1 MGAAGPATPE
11 IAAIVVNFNAG
22 DELRTALSS
31 IARELTGRPWHGIV
45 VDNASQDGSAAI
57 AQEFAPA
64 VTLVANPANVGFGR
78 AVNQALA
85 QSGAPFVL
93 IMNPD
98 CRLQPGAL
106 APLEDELRRR
116 PECALVGPRI
126 LDPDGSV
133 QGSARGDPDMLTGI
147 FGRSAALR
155 RRLPWLPASR
165 RNVVDAGVP
174 AGGPSVVV
182 DWLSGACV
190 LARREALAAVGGFDE
205 RYFLYWEDA
214 DLCRRLRAR
223 GYHVRYVPL
232 ATAVHRVG
240 HSSRTARAPSVR
252 AFHESAYLYYATH
265 VAPGALNPKRL
276 LARAILAARCWWL
289 VRAAGAA
296 DQAAG
301 RATRE
306 HA

>member
-1 MGAAGPATPE
+1 MSTAPE
-11 IAAIVVNFNAG
+11 VTAIVVNFNAG
-22 DELRTALSS
+22 DELRAALESVTS
-31 IARELTGRPWHGIV
+31 ELSGRAWEGVV
-45 VDNASQDGSAAI
+45 VDNASQDGSDAI
-57 AQEFAPA
+57 AREFAPA
-64 VTLVANPANVGFGR
+64 VTLVANAANVGFGR
-78 AVNQALA
+78 GVNQALA
-85 QSGAPFVL
+85 RARAPFVL

-98 CRLQPGAL
+98 CRLQSGAL
-106 APLEDELRRR
+106 AALEDELRRR
-116 PECALVGPRI
+116 PRCAVVGPRI

-133 QGSARGDPDMLTGI
+133 QGSARGDPDMLTGF

-155 RRLPWLPASR
+155 RLLPWLAVSR
-165 RNVVDAGVP
+165 RNVVDATVT

-190 LARREALAAVGGFDE
+190 LAKREALAQVGGFDE

-223 GYHVRYVPL
+223 GHHVRYVPS
-232 ATAVHRVG
+232 ARAVHRVG
-240 HSSRTARAPSVR
+240 HSSRTARGPSVR

-276 LARAILAARCWWL
+276 LARALLTLRCWWVL
-289 VRAAGAA
+289 
-296 DQAAG
+296 

>member
-1 MGAAGPATPE
+1 VTTDVPGTATPE
-11 IAAIVVNFNAG
+11 VAAIVVNFNAG
-22 DELRTALSS
+22 EELRAALTS
-31 IARELTGRPWHGIV
+31 IASELTGRAWQGFV

-64 VTLVANPANVGFGR
+64 VTLVANRANVGFGR

-85 QSGAPFVL
+85 RCGAPFVL

-106 APLEDELRRR
+106 AALEGELRRE
-116 PECALVGPRI
+116 PQCAIAGPRI

-133 QGSARGDPDMLTGI
+133 QGSARGDPDMFTGF
-147 FGRSAALR
+147 FGRSTALR
-155 RRLPWLPASR
+155 RLMPWLPAAR
-165 RNVVDAGVP
+165 RNVVDVTVAAGS
-174 AGGPSVVV
+174 PSLAV

-190 LARREALAAVGGFDE
+190 LARREALAAEHGFDE

-214 DLCRRLRAR
+214 DLCRRLRTR
-223 GYHVRYVPL
+223 GYEVRYVPS

-240 HSSRTARAPSVR
+240 LSSRTARAPSVR
-252 AFHESAYLYYATH
+252 AFHDSAYLYYATH

-276 LARAILAARCWWL
+276 IARALLAARCWWL
-289 VRAAGAA
+289 LR
-296 DQAAG
+296 
-301 RATRE
+301 TIRE

>member
-1 MGAAGPATPE
+1 MSDEATREAAPDVT
-11 IAAIVVNFNAG
+11 AIIVNFNAG
-22 DELRTALSS
+22 DELREALAS
-31 IARELTGRPWHGIV
+31 IARELAGRGWEGFV

-64 VTLVANPANVGFGR
+64 VSLIANAVNVGFGR

-85 QSGAPFVL
+85 RARAPFVL

-98 CRLQPGAL
+98 SRLEPGAL
-106 APLEDELRRR
+106 AALEGVLRRE
-116 PECALVGPRI
+116 PQCAIAGPRI

-133 QGSARGDPDMLTGI
+133 QGSARGDPDMFTGF
-147 FGRSAALR
+147 FGRSTALR
-155 RRLPWLPASR
+155 RLMPWLPASR
-165 RNVVDAGVP
+165 RNVVDVSVP
-174 AGGPSVVV
+174 AGGPSLAV

-190 LARREALAAVGGFDE
+190 LAQREALVAAGGFDE

-214 DLCRRLRAR
+214 DLCRRLRTR
-223 GYHVRYVPL
+223 GYEVRYVPV

-240 HSSRTARAPSVR
+240 LSSRTARGPSVR
-252 AFHESAYLYYATH
+252 AFHDSAYLYYATH

-276 LARAILAARCWWL
+276 LARALLSLRCWWL
-289 VRAAGAA
+289 LR
-296 DQAAG
+296 
-301 RATRE
+301 TIRE